1 MKVRDIM
8 TKQVTTLNP
17 NDTVEHAAELMK
29 EYNVGSIPVCNEDEI
44 IGIVTDRDITIRSV
58 AEGENSERQNVRAIM
73 SSNPIVGNPE
83 MDVHDAAKLM
93 ADKQVRRLPIVE
105 NNHVVGIVALG
116 DLAVEPKLTDNAGI
130 ALERISEPSS
140 PTF

>member
-1 MKVRDIM
+1 MKIRDIM

-29 EYNVGSIPVCNEDEI
+29 EYNVGSIPVCNEDKI

-58 AEGENSERQNVRAIM
+58 AEGENTERQNVRSIM

-93 ADKQVRRLPIVE
+93 ADRQVRRLPIVE
-105 NNHVVGIVALG
+105 NNHIVGIVALG

>member
-8 TKQVTTLNP
+8 TKQVTTLDA

-29 EYNVGSIPVCNEDEI
+29 DYNVGSIPVCNEDEI
-44 IGIVTDRDITIRSV
+44 IGIVTDRDIAIRSV
-58 AEGENSERQNVRAIM
+58 AEGENTERQNVRAIM
-73 SSNPIVGNPE
+73 SSNPVVGNPE
-83 MDVHDAAKLM
+83 MDIHDAAKLM
-93 ADKQVRRLPIVE
+93 ADKQIRRLPIVE

>member
-29 EYNVGSIPVCNEDEI
+29 EYNVGSIPVCNEDKI

>member
-1 MKVRDIM
+1 MKIRDIM

-29 EYNVGSIPVCNEDEI
+29 EYNVGSIPVCNEDKI
-44 IGIVTDRDITIRSV
+44 IGIVTDRDIAIRSV
-58 AEGENSERQNVRAIM
+58 AEGENTERQIVRSIM

-93 ADKQVRRLPIVE
+93 ADRQVRRLPIVE